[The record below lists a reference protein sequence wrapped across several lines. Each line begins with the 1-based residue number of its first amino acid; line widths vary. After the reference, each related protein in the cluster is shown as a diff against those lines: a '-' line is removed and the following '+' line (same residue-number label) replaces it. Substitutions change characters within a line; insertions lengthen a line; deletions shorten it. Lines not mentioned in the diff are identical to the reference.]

1 MLCLV
6 GGILIFFV
14 RAALYTFL
22 YTFFGL
28 LPFSA
33 LKEATKWYNMAA
45 KRGNKEAQMLL
56 SHMGSS
62 GK

>member
-1 MLCLV
+1 MLGWRHPDFLCTRCLV
-6 GGILIFFV
+6 H
-14 RAALYTFL
+14 FL